1 MTRQQRVELDVE
13 RILELLTYG
22 EIEVEGLLPYS
33 SNYTLLTL
41 VSHNGTRA
49 LAVYKPRR
57 GERPLWDFPRGT
69 LYQREIAAYLV
80 SEALGFHLVPPTI
93 GRQGPYGIG
102 ALQLFIEND
111 EESHLLTMQREG
123 CYENVLQ
130 RLAAF
135 DCVVNNADRKSGHCL
150 KGNDGRLWSI
160 DHGICFH
167 EEEKLRTVLWDF
179 VGQPFPPDI
188 VEALKCFRKR
198 LSNPDPVI
206 KMLIELLSK
215 TELRALNQR
224 LNQMINTGI
233 YPYPGSGPHIPWPPV

>member
-1 MTRQQRVELDVE
+1 MTRQQRIELDAE
-13 RILELLTYG
+13 SILELLTHG

-33 SNYTLLTL
+33 SNYTMLAL
-41 VSHNGTRA
+41 VTHHDACA

-93 GRQGPYGIG
+93 RREGPHGIG

-111 EESHLLTMQREG
+111 QESHLLTMQREG
-123 CYENVLQ
+123 CYDDALQ
-130 RLAAF
+130 QVAAF
-135 DCVVNNADRKSGHCL
+135 DCLINNADRKSGHCL

-167 EEEKLRTVLWDF
+167 EEDKLRTVLWDF

-188 VEALKCFRKR
+188 TDALRCFRNH
-198 LSNPDPVI
+198 LNNDDALMQ
-206 KMLIELLSK
+206 MLIELLST
-215 TELRALNQR
+215 TELRALKQR
-224 LNQMINTGI
+224 LNQMINTGV